1 LLRVEGHGSI
11 FSRKCDDSMSILGIM
26 SFNHGDAAF
35 QVRDWKII
43 SAVQEEQVTFRINDP
58 TFPEKVAA

>member
-1 LLRVEGHGSI
+1 
-11 FSRKCDDSMSILGIM
+11 MSILGIT

-35 QVRDWKII
+35 QVRYWKII
-43 SAVQEEQVTFRINDP
+43 SAVQEEQFTFRINDP